1 MNRYKVMLP
10 LVVHTED
17 GSYEQHEEFEKE
29 FSEEDEATNL
39 DSGLLEIVPRDY
51 RVIGGSNVLGADPG
65 ETLTAA
71 IRIGQERLLIQGGHI
86 ERVEPE
92 PVTTKRTTKKKE
104 D

>member
-1 MNRYKVMLP
+1 MSRYKVMLP

-17 GSYEQHEEFEKE
+17 GSYEQFEEFEKE

-51 RVIGGSNVLGADPG
+51 RVIGGSNVLGANPG

-71 IRIGQERLLIQGGHI
+71 IRIGQERLLTEGGHI

-92 PVTTKRTTKKKE
+92 PVKKTTTKKKE

>member
-1 MNRYKVMLP
+1 MNKYRVLLP

-17 GSYEQHEEFEKE
+17 GSFEQFEEFDNE

-51 RVIGGSNVLGADPG
+51 LVVGGSNVLGADPG

-71 IRIGQERLLIQGGHI
+71 IRVGQERLLIEGGHI
-86 ERVEPE
+86 ERVEPK
-92 PVTTKRTTKKKE
+92 PAKKKGAATP
-104 D
+104 DA